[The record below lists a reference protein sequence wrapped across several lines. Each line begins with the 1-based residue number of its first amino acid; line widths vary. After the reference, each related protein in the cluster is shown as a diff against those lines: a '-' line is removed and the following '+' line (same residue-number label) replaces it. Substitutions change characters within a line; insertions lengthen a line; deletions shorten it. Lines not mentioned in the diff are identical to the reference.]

1 MIRYSIN
8 SSDCNNFELD
18 MISNAKIDGLL
29 MPISVESNKDG
40 EIILSYKEPIGKTR
54 LQILIDDNYF
64 DLNRYHDFLSKIIV
78 LKTRLETY
86 MLNPQNIHFN
96 IEAIW
101 YDPIV
106 CEFQFI
112 YLPKIDKD
120 SHQEL
125 NLYRHIFI
133 ESSQI
138 MEINLNLLKELK
150 QNSFDLD
157 HFCTVLNKPTAII
170 KGNKS
175 WFRIFGSKKQTYSV
189 PESKTIQ
196 KSRKP
201 CLLDANNP
209 TVFHEIHFNHNSLGR
224 GDDCNIKID
233 DSSISRR
240 HAIIYKNKLDFSIE
254 DLDSSN
260 GTYHNGQTVN
270 GCTILVNGDKL
281 QFGDKEFI
289 FIL

>member
-8 SSDCNNFELD
+8 SSDCNTFELD

-29 MPISVESNKDG
+29 MPVSVESSKEG
-40 EIILSYKEPIGKTR
+40 EISLSYKEPIGKTK

-64 DLNRYHDFLSKIIV
+64 DLNRYQDFLSKIIA

-101 YDPIV
+101 YNPIL
-106 CEFQFI
+106 CDFQFI
-112 YLPKIDKD
+112 YLPKIEKD

-125 NLYRHIFI
+125 SLYRHIFI
-133 ESSQI
+133 ESSKI
-138 MEINLNLLKELK
+138 MENNLNLLKELK

-157 HFCTVLNKPTAII
+157 HFCAVLDKPTAIT
-170 KGNKS
+170 KGNKF
-175 WFRIFGSKKQTYSV
+175 WHRILGSKQQYYNV

-201 CLLDANNP
+201 CLLNAKNP
-209 TVFHEIHFNHNSLGR
+209 SVFYEIHFNHNSIGR
-224 GDDCNIKID
+224 GDDCNIQID

-240 HAIIYKNKLDFSIE
+240 HAIIYRNKLDFSIE

-260 GTYHNGQTVN
+260 GTYHNGQTVK
-270 GCTILVNGDKL
+270 GCSILVNGDKL